1 MENTKAC
8 NNYTDALSC
17 PGHECGIC
25 PWVIDAD
32 PELRSRRGALSPSPS
47 HRKRKR
53 HACFLIQYLLDSCQ
67 SLKSRRASLAGELD
81 KDPALQASFMQ
92 KVAAWEA
99 EKNRTKGARGK
110 RTYGGC
116 KVRRVV

>member
-1 MENTKAC
+1 M
-8 NNYTDALSC
+8 
-17 PGHECGIC
+17 
-25 PWVIDAD
+25 
-32 PELRSRRGALSPSPS
+32 
-47 HRKRKR
+47 
-53 HACFLIQYLLDSCQ
+53 
-67 SLKSRRASLAGELD
+67 KSRRASLAGELD